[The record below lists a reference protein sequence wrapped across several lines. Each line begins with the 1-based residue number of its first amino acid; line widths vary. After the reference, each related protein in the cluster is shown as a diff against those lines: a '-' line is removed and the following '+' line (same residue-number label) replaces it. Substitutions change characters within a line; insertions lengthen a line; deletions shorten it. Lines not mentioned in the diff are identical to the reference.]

1 MNDGKTEAGQEDVG
15 ILYELACDGHT
26 DSVEKLSEIFL
37 DQDDYKIVE
46 KLLNKFP
53 IVNDPRIHKDGAIE
67 TSDGKR
73 HKTPSGAA
81 KHLNNYK
88 PVDGWIAWRLKNSGE
103 QLSTLRAKLSSSPS

>member
-1 MNDGKTEAGQEDVG
+1 MSTTKDLLKAGMLTEGDILIWKRRVQG
-15 ILYELACDGHT
+15 ITHEA
-26 DSVEKLSEIFL
+26 
-37 DQDDYKIVE
+37 
-46 KLLNKFP
+46 
-53 IVNDPRIHKDGAIE
+53 RIHKDGAIE

-81 KHLNNYK
+81 KHLNNDK